1 VTEAATNVPWL
12 ALCEDVVRALTFHAR
27 DLLPLR
33 DVTLQIIAL
42 VDGKRDPGLAV
53 VNQCLRNGLLKSVLM
68 APDGTMKPLASS
80 DWGPPPKRTVGAPHN
95 PAEGV
100 YVEPYEAG
108 LYFVQRFDPAKL
120 TTTPVAQAEPV
131 PAQPVELPLNA
142 SDVDKIVWAYFRL
155 RVEAPDQLRLRG
167 DALRTAVY
175 KRITSGFTASRSSWT
190 RAMAKVREL
199 DRRAEPGE

>member
-1 VTEAATNVPWL
+1 MTEAATNVPWL

-80 DWGPPPKRTVGAPHN
+80 DWGPPPKRAVGAPHN

-108 LYFVQRFDPAKL
+108 LYFVRRPPPAAKPGSAHKLVAAVEDRLEKHQPGKGGNEQWERFCDEVRKSCGKKA
-120 TTTPVAQAEPV
+120 TDRGY
-131 PAQPVELPLNA
+131 
-142 SDVDKIVWAYFRL
+142 SDKTI
-155 RVEAPDQLRLRG
+155 
-167 DALRTAVY
+167 
-175 KRITSGFTASRSSWT
+175 KRIVAASTNRT
-190 RAMAKVREL
+190 NRQDKQ
-199 DRRAEPGE
+199 DI

>member
-108 LYFVQRFDPAKL
+108 LYFVRRVDPAKL
-120 TTTPVAQAEPV
+120 ATNPAKQPPLVAAVENRLEKH
-131 PAQPVELPLNA
+131 QPGKGGNEQWKRFCDEVRQSCGKKA
-142 SDVDKIVWAYFRL
+142 TDRGYSDKTI
-155 RVEAPDQLRLRG
+155 
-167 DALRTAVY
+167 
-175 KRITSGFTASRSSWT
+175 KRIVAASTNRT
-190 RAMAKVREL
+190 NRQDKQ
-199 DRRAEPGE
+199 DI

>member
-108 LYFVQRFDPAKL
+108 LYFVRNPAKQPPPAKPGTAHKL
-120 TTTPVAQAEPV
+120 VAAVENRLEKH
-131 PAQPVELPLNA
+131 QPGKGGNEQWERFCDEVRKSCGKKA
-142 SDVDKIVWAYFRL
+142 TDRGYSDKTI
-155 RVEAPDQLRLRG
+155 
-167 DALRTAVY
+167 
-175 KRITSGFTASRSSWT
+175 KRIVAASTNRT
-190 RAMAKVREL
+190 NRQDKQ
-199 DRRAEPGE
+199 DI

>member
-1 VTEAATNVPWL
+1 MTEAATNVPWL

-108 LYFVQRFDPAKL
+108 LYFVRRPPPAAKPGSAHKLVAAVEDRLEKHQPGKGGNEQWERFCDEVRKSCGKKA
-120 TTTPVAQAEPV
+120 TDRGY
-131 PAQPVELPLNA
+131 
-142 SDVDKIVWAYFRL
+142 SDKTI
-155 RVEAPDQLRLRG
+155 
-167 DALRTAVY
+167 
-175 KRITSGFTASRSSWT
+175 KRIVAASTNRT
-190 RAMAKVREL
+190 NRQDKQ
-199 DRRAEPGE
+199 DI